1 MSRMWAI
8 QEDTPHGQ
16 LLSWN
21 GKTLV
26 HNDRAE
32 LEFLLAGPIRIVPCP
47 PSLRPEDCLEIRFHP
62 QFEHHTFP
70 LRREAYR

>member
-1 MSRMWAI
+1 MSPQYAI

-26 HNDRAE
+26 HDSRAE
-32 LEFLLAGPIRIVPCP
+32 LEFLLTGPIRIVPCP
-47 PSLRPEDCLEIRFHP
+47 PSLRPEDCLELRFHP
-62 QFEHHTFP
+62 QFSHHQFP

>member
-1 MSRMWAI
+1 MWAI
-8 QEDTPHGQ
+8 QENRLHGQ
-16 LLSWN
+16 LLSYQ

-26 HNDRAE
+26 HGDRGE
-32 LEFLLAGPIRIVPCP
+32 LEFLLAGDIRIVPCP

-62 QFEHHTFP
+62 QFSHHQFP

>member
-21 GKTLV
+21 GRTIV
-26 HNDRAE
+26 HNDRGE

-47 PSLRPEDCLEIRFHP
+47 PSIPPEQTIALPLLP
-62 QFEHHTFP
+62 QFAHHRFP
-70 LRREAYR
+70 LRREDYP

>member
-1 MSRMWAI
+1 MWAI
-8 QEDTPHGQ
+8 QEDRLHGQ
-16 LLSWN
+16 LLSYQ

-26 HNDRAE
+26 HGDRGE
-32 LEFLLAGPIRIVPCP
+32 LEFLLAGPVRIVPCP

-62 QFEHHTFP
+62 QYAHHQFP

>member
-21 GKTLV
+21 GRTIV
-26 HNDRAE
+26 HGDRAE
-32 LEFLLAGPIRIVPCP
+32 LDFLLTGRIRIVPCP
-47 PSLRPEDCLEIRFHP
+47 PSIPPEQTIALPLLP
-62 QFEHHTFP
+62 QFAHHRFP
-70 LRREAYR
+70 LRREDYR

>member
-1 MSRMWAI
+1 MWAI
-8 QEDTPHGQ
+8 RENRLHGQ
-16 LLSWN
+16 LLSYQ

-26 HNDRAE
+26 HGDRGE
-32 LEFLLAGPIRIVPCP
+32 LEFLLAGDIRIVPCP

-62 QFEHHTFP
+62 QFSHHQFP

>member
-1 MSRMWAI
+1 MIRMWAI

-21 GKTLV
+21 GRTIV

-47 PSLRPEDCLEIRFHP
+47 PSIPPEQTIQLKFHP
-62 QFEHHTFP
+62 QFSHHQFP
-70 LRREAYR
+70 LRREDYR